1 MSAQRRAL
9 QSAHNL
15 PIHSNV
21 YLEEAV
27 AGQAKQVNLAQPC
40 HRAFVRTRT
49 LSQSLLRLLL
59 LLLLRSQPFA
69 SDAADAFRSIS
80 FGKRKAAAAKPQSL
94 LPLSAPQKLIRKI
107 RSLTDLARLRRQV
120 RPRSQARH
128 VAEAR
133 RCSFLQ
139 FRSRSSPLFRF
150 RRARGTCYAE
160 LIEGARS
167 RHYLVN
173 NQKVDRTATHVRRI
187 LRACADG
194 DAGRFRAPFSQPPAC
209 TQVRL
214 YTR

>member
-1 MSAQRRAL
+1 MFTLKKLSPARRNRLTWLSHVIVRSFARARCRKVFFVCFFFFFCARSRSHQTPPTRFARL
-9 QSAHNL
+9 
-15 PIHSNV
+15 V
-21 YLEEAV
+21 
-27 AGQAKQVNLAQPC
+27 LASE
-40 HRAFVRTRT
+40 RR
-49 LSQSLLRLLL
+49 
-59 LLLLRSQPFA
+59 
-69 SDAADAFRSIS
+69 
-80 FGKRKAAAAKPQSL
+80 PQSC

-107 RSLTDLARLRRQV
+107 RSPTDLARLRRQV